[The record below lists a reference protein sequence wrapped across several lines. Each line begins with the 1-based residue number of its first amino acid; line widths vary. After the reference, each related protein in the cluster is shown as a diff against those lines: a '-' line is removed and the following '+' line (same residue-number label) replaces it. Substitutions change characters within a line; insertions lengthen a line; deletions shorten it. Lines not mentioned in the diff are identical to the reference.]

1 VLRNSDLKILGQ
13 AIMIVQVIFHGLL
26 SDWTGGAS
34 RTEISLPDS
43 ATLTDLLLEIRRLC
57 GPHMPPQLREK
68 DRAAFIRS
76 FWCLKGSVRL
86 NDPAAPLT
94 DGDEI
99 QLLLPLAG
107 G

>member
-13 AIMIVQVIFHGLL
+13 AIMIVQIIFNGILT
-26 SDWTGGAS
+26 DWTGGVS
-34 RTEISLPDS
+34 RSEINLADS
-43 ATLTDLLLEIRRLC
+43 GTLTDLLIEVRRLY

-68 DRAAFIRS
+68 DTPAFLRA
-76 FWCLKGSVRL
+76 FWCLRGSEKI
-86 NDPAAPLT
+86 NSPDTPLR